1 MICPICSG
9 VTRRL
14 FTRHGHWILGCEG
27 CGHHCAEVAASEGHV
42 ARVYGD
48 SYFEGG
54 GDGYPDYL
62 CEGDLLRAR
71 GQWYARLLRR
81 YTIPGAVLDVG
92 AAAGFVLQGFLDSGW
107 RGRGIEPNP
116 RMAHYAR
123 ACLRLGVD
131 VGTLEGLQRNER
143 YDLVSM
149 IQVVSH
155 FYDLR
160 KALQKAARVTRPAG
174 FWLIETWDRESWT
187 ARAFGRYW
195 HEYSPPSVL
204 HWFSPEG
211 LRRLA
216 EQFGLRE
223 VARGRPPKWIGGAH
237 AKALL
242 RHKLKGSRLERLTGG
257 LLRVVPD
264 RLAIPYLGDDL
275 FWALFQATGACG
287 AQHGGHSG

>member
-1 MICPICSG
+1 
-9 VTRRL
+9 
-14 FTRHGHWILGCEG
+14 
-27 CGHHCAEVAASEGHV
+27 
-42 ARVYGD
+42 
-48 SYFEGG
+48 
-54 GDGYPDYL
+54 
-62 CEGDLLRAR
+62 
-71 GQWYARLLRR
+71 
-81 YTIPGAVLDVG
+81 
-92 AAAGFVLQGFLDSGW
+92 
-107 RGRGIEPNP
+107 
-116 RMAHYAR
+116 MAHYAR